1 MTIAM
6 IIIILVT
13 FIVMTT
19 IIIDDDINFGRN
31 DGNIDENNDFN
42 HRETILMTVIDND
55 DKF

>member
-1 MTIAM
+1 M